1 MTTAQLLLVTVA
13 LFVAMVTCVFVGRRL
28 GVRRIRMHGEA
39 KLRGNVVDS
48 AVFGTF
54 ALLVSFSFNGAIN
67 RLDEH
72 RRVLAAEVNAIS
84 TLYLRIDLLPE
95 TAQEELRGRVRDYV
109 QSRVELYREN
119 VNPESVAAMT
129 SKLLREQMWTLGV
142 AACKTACSPATMS
155 LFYGALDEV
164 YTFPIT
170 QARMRRM
177 HPPMAVWGL
186 LFGLALLTS
195 VLVGYDMAGAK
206 SNKPFAVVF
215 PLVASVVIGV
225 TLDCEF
231 PRGGGLIKLNRF
243 DEMID
248 TLQIDLRTEGVAR
261 GPKPS
266 GAESERPGNSSS
278 HPRGTRT

>member
-1 MTTAQLLLVTVA
+1 MTSTQLVLVTVG
-13 LFVAMVTCVFVGRRL
+13 LFVALVGCVALGRQL
-28 GVRRIRMHGEA
+28 GIRRIRKHGEA
-39 KLRGNVVDS
+39 KLRGNVVDG

-72 RRVLAAEVNAIS
+72 RRVLANEVNAIS

-95 TAQEELRGRVRDYV
+95 ATQEELRERVRDYV
-109 QSRVELYREN
+109 RSRVELYREN
-119 VNPESVAAMT
+119 VNPSSVAAMT
-129 SKLLREQMWTLGV
+129 SKLLREQMWSLGV
-142 AACKTACSPATMS
+142 AACKGNCSPATMS

-177 HPPMAVWGL
+177 HPPTAVFAL

-195 VLVGYDMAGAK
+195 GLVGYDMAGARP
-206 SNKPFAVVF
+206 NRPFAIVF

-231 PRGGGLIKLNRF
+231 PRGGGLITLERF

-248 TLQIDLRTEGVAR
+248 TLQLELKTEGMAR
-261 GPKPS
+261 GPTPS
-266 GAESERPGNSSS
+266 QTES
-278 HPRGTRT
+278 